1 MVQFVDYALLTCTP
15 AGRNKNSTCF
25 KPEKAE
31 LFTFCKYGHILKGAP
46 SESINIKFTLI
57 GLLFSKSIWMYSVPA
72 KAYLQ
77 IIYMIRFYFYINK
90 TNRLMVPTW
99 FISRL
104 SKVPGVQFNRHFEL
118 GAQNWALQV
127 QTCLKTA
134 NMTWA
139 RFGAIFWADKKCLL
153 NCTLVP

>member
-1 MVQFVDYALLTCTP
+1 MGLMTDTDCSFQMRHGNMICSKRSLSYVGLNCQNVFPSYVRLCTLPKRKWQSLILSKKNMVKFVDYASLTCTP

-31 LFTFCKYGHILKGAP
+31 LFTFCKYDHILKGAP

-77 IIYMIRFYFYINK
+77 IIYIIRFYFCINK
-90 TNRLMVPTW
+90 TDRIMVP
-99 FISRL
+99 
-104 SKVPGVQFNRHFEL
+104 
-118 GAQNWALQV
+118 
-127 QTCLKTA
+127 
-134 NMTWA
+134 
-139 RFGAIFWADKKCLL
+139 
-153 NCTLVP
+153 